1 MPVLQL
7 GMRGA
12 QMDRP
17 IILISAGK
25 QNRGTAWNEV
35 QSVNTGCNIDYV
47 NSIVRAGGVPMI
59 LPRIADVDAIKAA
72 ASVAHGIMFTGGGDV
87 VSLSYGE
94 EPHRTSKWPD
104 PTRDEMELAL
114 ARIAAEMQIPMLGIC
129 RGMQLLN
136 VAGGG
141 TLIQDIP
148 SQVPEAHQHY
158 TDALEPIAAHSVELE
173 PDSLLSTVLG
183 GPRVQVNS
191 YHHQA
196 VKDVGVGLRVTARS
210 KDGVAE
216 GMEAEDGRVLLAVQ
230 WHPEELS
237 ATDAPSRAIFNW
249 IVDEAR
255 RFQEQG
261 RQGKHEGAVA
271 RIASTSEADLDLTN
285 VDEHSPIIK
294 ISHAI
299 IREAI
304 RQSATEIHLE
314 PVSKGIVVS
323 YAIEETLRETMTVP
337 KHIQSELF
345 AQFRR
350 LAGLDPSDR
359 TAAQEGVIPI
369 KLDGTDYRLNLKYLP
384 SPVGESVFIKIEKA

>member
-1 MPVLQL
+1 
-7 GMRGA
+7 
-12 QMDRP
+12 MDRP
-17 IILISAGK
+17 IILITAGK
-25 QNRGTAWNEV
+25 QNRGAGWNEV

-47 NSIVRAGGVPMI
+47 NSILRAGGAPVV
-59 LPRIADVDAIKAA
+59 LPRVADVEAIRAA
-72 ASVAHGIMFTGGGDV
+72 ASIAHGVVFTGGGDV
-87 VSLSYGE
+87 VSLNYGE
-94 EPHRTSKWPD
+94 EPHPTSKWPD

-114 ARIAAEMQIPMLGIC
+114 ARIAAEMQLPVLGIC

-136 VAGGG
+136 VAAGG
-141 TLIQDIP
+141 TLVQDIP
-148 SQVPEAHQHY
+148 SQIPEAHQHY
-158 TDALEPIAAHSVELE
+158 TAALEPIAAHTVEVQSE
-173 PDSLLSTVLG
+173 SLLASVLG
-183 GPRVQVNS
+183 GARVQVNS

-196 VKDVGVGLRVTARS
+196 VKEVGAGLRVTARS
-210 KDGVAE
+210 RDGVAE
-216 GMEAEDGRVLLAVQ
+216 GMEAEDGRTLLAVQ

-237 ATDAPSRAIFNW
+237 EIDGPSRAIFDW

-271 RIASTSEADLDLTN
+271 RISSVVEPEDDIDLTKVSEN
-285 VDEHSPIIK
+285 TPIIK
-294 ISHAI
+294 ISYAI

-350 LAGLDPSDR
+350 MAGLDPGDR
-359 TAAQEGVIPI
+359 TVAQDGVIPI
-369 KLDGTDYRLNLKYLP
+369 KLDGGDYRLDLKYLP
-384 SPVGESVFIKIEKA
+384 SPVGESVFIKIETA